1 MGVSFEHSYHSN
13 VTCATGNLSEFP
25 IPLFGPNVG
34 HLIKVSITLVRFLLC
49 LIAALILSLRCVNAV
64 KSDTGRVH
72 HTISLT
78 VPQATFVA
86 HKIDDDLQLQEGW
99 PPVVKHERLLW
110 KFEYD
115 P

>member
-1 MGVSFEHSYHSN
+1 MRVSNSTFRPKRRTFDKSKYNFSPLL
-13 VTCATGNLSEFP
+13 VT
-25 IPLFGPNVG
+25 
-34 HLIKVSITLVRFLLC
+34 C

-110 KFEYD
+110 KFEYE